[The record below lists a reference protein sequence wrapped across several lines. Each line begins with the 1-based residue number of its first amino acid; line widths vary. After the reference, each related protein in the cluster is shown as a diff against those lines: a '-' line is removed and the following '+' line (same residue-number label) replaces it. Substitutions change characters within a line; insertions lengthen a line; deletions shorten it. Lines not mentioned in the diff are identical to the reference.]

1 MTWLA
6 PRTWLLNESV
16 DAGNLNIYLKDNLIA
31 LRNLND
37 NAIRVHRTAVQSLTN
52 NARTAIS
59 WQATTYQ
66 TGIGW
71 SSGTNP
77 TRLTVSV
84 SGMYLLVANIPF
96 ANVGGGRRGVGWRAN
111 GGATAWDMQLHPAN
125 GVDTANAVELIDLVA
140 GDYIEVYAYQN
151 SGGALNTA
159 GTTEGNV
166 WAALSLFA
174 TGPDGL
180 APWVPTKTWVSGDI
194 LSPSLLN
201 THIRDQTLSLRN
213 FKGAGAKCW
222 ISEDQSISQAQR
234 TALTWD
240 RSTRNVGGI
249 WDGSSKFI
257 APVDGIYMLQADIE
271 WADLGSAGVM
281 GIGYRINNDATAN
294 DLQFQEGTG
303 NGEVQSGGDLIQL
316 FAGDFVEFYAFQ
328 DSPESIS
335 IHGGTEDRSRVSV
348 VLWAGF
354 T

>member
-1 MTWLA
+1 MTWFA

-37 NAIRVHRTAVQSLTN
+37 NAIRVHRTAVQSMAN
-52 NARTAIS
+52 NARTPLS
-59 WQATTYQ
+59 WQAASYQ
-66 TGIGW
+66 QGIAW

-84 SGMYLLVANIPF
+84 SGIYLLAANVKF
-96 ANVGGGRRGVGWRAN
+96 ANVVGGRRGVGWRPN
-111 GGATAWDMQLHPAN
+111 GGSTAWDMQLNPGN
-125 GVDTANAVELIDLVA
+125 GVDTLNGVELIDLVA
-140 GDYIEVYAYQN
+140 GDYIEVYGYQS
-151 SGGALNTA
+151 SGGAINTV
-159 GTTEGNV
+159 GTTEGDC

-180 APWVPTKTWVSGDI
+180 APWVPTKTWASGDI
-194 LSPSLLN
+194 LSPALLN

-222 ISEDQSISQAQR
+222 ISEDQSISQGQR

-249 WDGSSKFI
+249 WDGGSKFI
-257 APVDGIYMLQADIE
+257 VPVDGIYMLQADIE
-271 WADLGSAGVM
+271 WADAGSAGVM
-281 GIGYRINNDATAN
+281 GIGYRINGGATAN
-294 DLQFQEGTG
+294 DLQFQEGTS

-316 FAGDFVEFYAFQ
+316 AAGDFVEFYAFQ
-328 DSPESIS
+328 DSDESIS
-335 IHGGTEDRSRVSV
+335 IHGGSEDRSRVSV
-348 VLWAGF
+348 VLGAGF